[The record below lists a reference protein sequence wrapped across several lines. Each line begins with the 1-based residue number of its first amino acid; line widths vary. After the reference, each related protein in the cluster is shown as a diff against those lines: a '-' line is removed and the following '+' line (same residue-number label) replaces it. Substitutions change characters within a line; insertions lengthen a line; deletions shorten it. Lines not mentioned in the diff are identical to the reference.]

1 MEHRLPSAALPAV
14 RRLPDTV
21 VLGLVVTIGLL
32 CSAALFLSLR
42 QTEAL
47 RIQEIRNAS
56 AQTVID
62 ALELDITRTV
72 EATHNAGLMVE
83 TQPQLQRLQFNA
95 YMRRVMADL
104 HTITVLQWQPLVDG
118 RALAAFEAAAR
129 AQGLSGYRV
138 LEPDATPPKPVS
150 PRNEYLPVLYEW
162 PEDHG
167 ATGRDQ
173 TPDARAMQPKQH
185 ARAIGRPAASE
196 TFPIASTPPDSGLA
210 SAVSVSSPVYE
221 RDLLSGGTQRHLGY
235 VVAEVPLK
243 ALLREASYRAD
254 LAGLDL
260 LIFDLAAPDD
270 QANQP
275 IYTWYGGAADTP
287 QYFSFLANTKPTDY
301 ALTVDMATRPW
312 EVVLRPRAA
321 FQRNLPASQAPYL
334 LAATLAATALVT
346 WAVWRAQRYRRRI
359 EAAKQREQAA
369 REQLDTEQKRLQNII
384 EGTGVATWEFDYQ
397 TRQLQISE
405 RWTSLAGYAP
415 QDLSGDLYK
424 RWLELVHPDD
434 LNAFFDALA
443 QHYAGHSEHL
453 NFEYRLRH
461 QKGHWIWIAAR
472 ARLMERAADG
482 TPLLLAG
489 THLEITERKE
499 AEARIQE
506 LNATLELRMQEA
518 LARSE
523 ARATMGTLI
532 ASVSH
537 EMGTPMGNSLMTAS
551 TLVDQAR
558 HFQTLLDAGTLRK
571 STLQQFVEQVRE
583 GNGLLVRNLERAVA
597 LLKSFRQVAADQ
609 ASEQRRSFDVRQ
621 VLDEV
626 MLTLAPSLKRQ
637 AHTVALEVP
646 EDIRMDSYPGPL
658 GQVVINLINNAYL
671 HAFEGMEHGVVQ
683 LRVQATD
690 SHITLTCAD
699 NGRGIA
705 PDILEKMFQPFF
717 STRIGSG
724 GTGLGMS
731 IVDNLVKATLGGTLE
746 VQSVLGQGTT
756 ITITLPRV
764 APEPSRSDEV

>member
-1 MEHRLPSAALPAV
+1 MEHRSPALP
-14 RRLPDTV
+14 LPAIQRMPDGVLLGIV
-21 VLGLVVTIGLL
+21 VVIGLL
-32 CSAALFLSLR
+32 CSAALFFSLR

-118 RALAAFEAAAR
+118 RALGTFETTAR
-129 AQGLSGYRV
+129 AQGLADYRV
-138 LEPDATPPKPVS
+138 LEPDTTPPQPVAL
-150 PRNEYLPVLYEW
+150 RNEYLPVLYEW

-167 ATGRDQ
+167 ALGRDQ
-173 TPDARAMQPKQH
+173 IPDARAMQPKHQ
-185 ARAIGRPAASE
+185 ARVIGRPAASA

-210 SAVSVSSPVYE
+210 SAISVSSPVYE
-221 RDLLSGGTQRHLGY
+221 RDPLSGGTQRHLGY

-254 LAGLDL
+254 LAGLDM
-260 LIFDLAAPDD
+260 LIYDLAAPDD
-270 QANQP
+270 QASQP
-275 IYTWYGGAADTP
+275 IYTWYGGAADKP
-287 QYFSFLANTKPTDY
+287 QYFNFLGSSKPADFG
-301 ALTVDMATRPW
+301 LTVDMATRPW

-321 FQRNLPASQAPYL
+321 FQRSLPASQAPYL
-334 LAATLAATALVT
+334 LAVALAATALVT
-346 WAVWRAQRYRRRI
+346 WAVWRAQRYHRRI

-369 REQLDTEQKRLQNII
+369 REQLATEQKRLQNII

-397 TRQLQISE
+397 TRQLRISE

-415 QDLSGDLYK
+415 QDLSGDLYA

-434 LNAFFDALA
+434 LKAFFEALA
-443 QHYAGHSEHL
+443 QHFAGHSEHL

-461 QKGHWIWIAAR
+461 QQGHWIWIAAR
-472 ARLMERAADG
+472 ARLMERAPDG

-558 HFQTLLDAGTLRK
+558 HFQSLLDAGTLRK

-583 GNGLLVRNLERAVA
+583 GNGLLLRNLERAVA

-637 AHTVALEVP
+637 THSVELEVP

-671 HAFEGMEHGVVQ
+671 HAFEAMERGVVH
-683 LRVQATD
+683 LRVQATAT
-690 SHITLTCAD
+690 HITLTCAD

-746 VQSVLGQGTT
+746 VHSVPGQGTT

>member
-1 MEHRLPSAALPAV
+1 MEHRLPSTPMPAV
-14 RRLPDTV
+14 RRLPDAAVLSAV
-21 VLGLVVTIGLL
+21 VAVGLL
-32 CSAALFLSLR
+32 CSAALFFSLR
-42 QTEAL
+42 QTETL

-83 TQPQLQRLQFNA
+83 TQPQLQRPQFNA

-104 HTITVLQWQPLVDG
+104 HTVSALQWQPVVDG
-118 RALAAFEAAAR
+118 RALPA
-129 AQGLSGYRV
+129 YI
-138 LEPDATPPKPVS
+138 
-150 PRNEYLPVLYEW
+150 W

-167 ATGRDQ
+167 PMGRSQ
-173 TPDARAMQPKQH
+173 GPDALAQPEQH
-185 ARAIGRPAASE
+185 ALAVGRPVASE
-196 TFPIASTPPDSGLA
+196 SFPIASTPPDSGAA

-221 RDLLSGGTQRHLGY
+221 RDPMSGGTQRHLGY
-235 VVAEVPLK
+235 VVAQVPLK

-254 LAGLDL
+254 LAGLDM
-260 LIFDLAAPDD
+260 LIFDLTAPDD
-270 QANQP
+270 QTNQP

-287 QYFSFLANTKPTDY
+287 QYFRLLADNKPADFGV
-301 ALTVDMATRPW
+301 TVDMATRPW

-321 FQRNLPASQAPYL
+321 FQRSLPASQAPYL
-334 LAATLAATALVT
+334 LAVALAATALVT

-369 REQLDTEQKRLQNII
+369 REQLGAEQKRLQNII
-384 EGTGVATWEFDYQ
+384 DGTGVATWEFDYQ

-415 QDLSGDLYK
+415 QDLSGDLYT
-424 RWLELVHPDD
+424 RWRELVHPDD
-434 LNAFFDALA
+434 LNAFFEALG

-523 ARATMGTLI
+523 ARATLGTLI

-558 HFQTLLDAGTLRK
+558 QFQTQLDAGALRK
-571 STLQQFVEQVRE
+571 SNLEQFVEQVRE
-583 GNGLLVRNLERAVA
+583 GNALLVRNLERAVA

-637 AHTVALEVP
+637 AHTVELEVP

-658 GQVVINLINNAYL
+658 GQVVINLVNNAYL
-671 HAFEGMEHGVVQ
+671 HAFEGIEHGVVQ
-683 LRVQATD
+683 LRVHANEG
-690 SHITLTCAD
+690 HITLTCSD

-746 VQSVLGQGTT
+746 VHSALGQGTT

-764 APEPSRSDEV
+764 APEPARGEEA

>member
-1 MEHRLPSAALPAV
+1 MESRSPSTPLPAV
-14 RRLPDTV
+14 RRLPDAV
-21 VLGLVVTIGLL
+21 VLSAVVVVGLL
-32 CSAALFLSLR
+32 CSGAIFYSLR

-56 AQTVID
+56 AKTVID

-83 TQPQLQRLQFNA
+83 TQPRLQRPQFNA

-104 HTITVLQWQPLVDG
+104 HTVSALQWQPLVNG
-118 RALAAFEAAAR
+118 RALPA
-129 AQGLSGYRV
+129 YV
-138 LEPDATPPKPVS
+138 
-150 PRNEYLPVLYEW
+150 W

-167 ATGRDQ
+167 PLGLGQ
-173 TPDARAMQPKQH
+173 SPDALAQPKQH
-185 ARAIGRPAASE
+185 ALVVGRPVASE
-196 TFPIASTPPDSGLA
+196 TFPIASTPPDNGLA
-210 SAVSVSSPVYE
+210 SALSVSSPVYE
-221 RDLLSGGTQRHLGY
+221 RDPLSGGTQRHLGY

-254 LAGLDL
+254 LAGMDL
-260 LIFDLAAPDD
+260 LVFDLTAPDE

-275 IYTWYGGAADTP
+275 IYTWYGGAADT
-287 QYFSFLANTKPTDY
+287 QRHFSFLVDAKLDDY
-301 ALTVDMATRPW
+301 ALTVDIATRPW

-321 FQRNLPASQAPYL
+321 FQRSLPTSQAPYL
-334 LAATLAATALVT
+334 LAGALAATALVT

-359 EAAKQREQAA
+359 ETAKLREQAA
-369 REQLDTEQKRLQNII
+369 REQLATEQKRLQNII
-384 EGTGVATWEFDYQ
+384 EGTGVATWEFDYK
-397 TRQLQISE
+397 TRQLRMSE
-405 RWTSLAGYAP
+405 RWASLAGYTL
-415 QDLSGDLYK
+415 QDLGDDLYA

-434 LNAFFDALA
+434 LAAFFAALE

-453 NFEYRLRH
+453 NFEYRLH
-461 QKGHWIWIAAR
+461 HKQGHWIWIAAR

-499 AEARIQE
+499 AEARIRE

-523 ARATMGTLI
+523 ARATLGTLI

-558 HFQTLLDAGTLRK
+558 HFQSLLDAGTLRK

-583 GNGLLVRNLERAVA
+583 GNTLLLRNLERAVA

-609 ASEQRRSFDVRQ
+609 ASEQRRSFDLRQ
-621 VLDEV
+621 VLNEV
-626 MLTLAPSLKRQ
+626 MLTLAPSLKRET
-637 AHTVALEVP
+637 HTVELDVLEG
-646 EDIRMDSYPGPL
+646 IRMDSYPGPL
-658 GQVVINLINNAYL
+658 GQVVINLVNNAYL

-683 LRVQATD
+683 LRVQAD
-690 SHITLTCAD
+690 ENHVTLICND

-746 VQSVLGQGTT
+746 VHSVLGQGTT

-764 APEPSRSDEV
+764 APEPTRSDEV